1 MSEEQQ
7 KEQIVEGKKPQAG
20 ADPKKEGSE
29 RKSSRKG
36 GARRSFKG
44 SRKSSRYGGRPKP
57 EFDQKIINISR
68 VTRVVKGG
76 RRLSFRVDM
85 VIGDK
90 KGRVGLGTGK
100 ATDTSFAIQKA
111 YQKARKNLVYL
122 NLTKENSLPHEVGAK
137 VTSSVVQI
145 IPNRG
150 RGLVAGSTVR
160 NVLQLA
166 GITDVTAKLL
176 SRSKNKLNNAK
187 AAVKA
192 LESFRMSLEEEK
204 ALKEKLAQ
212 KRLRSFQSGRR
223 NGSLRGK
230 KSFNR
235 SNNSSA
241 QSREAKKS

>member
-7 KEQIVEGKKPQAG
+7 KEQAVEKKDSQTG
-20 ADPKKEGSE
+20 ADPKKENSE
-29 RKSSRKG
+29 KKNARRG

-90 KGRVGLGTGK
+90 KGRVGIGTGK

-111 YQKARKNLVYL
+111 YQKARKNLIYL
-122 NLTKENSLPHEVGAK
+122 KLTKENSLPYEVDAR
-137 VTSSVVQI
+137 VTSSTVQI
-145 IPNRG
+145 IPNKG

-187 AAVKA
+187 AAIKA
-192 LESFRMSLEEEK
+192 LNEFRMSPEEEK

-212 KRLRSFQSGRR
+212 KRTRSFQSERGKF
-223 NGSLRGK
+223 RGK

-235 SNNSSA
+235 SNNRST
-241 QSREAKKS
+241 SRGTKS